1 MKAMK
6 KWFGFLARG
15 GLWATWAG
23 RYPLGMAASLALGIL
38 AVGLVWADD
47 PGTFAESARLRWLFR
62 LGVAWWPVLAANA
75 AWGLLGERRGM
86 GKGLYATGL
95 AVLAVGWGAGL
106 WSLRNVAEPE
116 AFFGSSRLVVSWLAV
131 YVLAGLALWLAACA
145 GRGGGD
151 VREFRRGVWGTV
163 VAGWLAGLMGWLLAT
178 GLSWALVAL
187 AVLFDWPERDAVAR
201 MAGTLWIVAGIVL
214 APALGYARFPRGRDE
229 EWPPVPS
236 WTTWLAR
243 RGLVP
248 IAGVYAVI
256 LVAYLARLLI
266 RLDWPTG
273 MLAWPVLAFEILG
286 WTAWG
291 WLRGERGE
299 REAEPAWSRVLL
311 RGMPWAGAAMA
322 AVLALAVSVRTEAYG
337 TTVLRAA
344 GYWAAAWFMAVGVL
358 YAVRPGARTR
368 AAAVLACG
376 VAVLAAWGPLSVR
389 NVAIRSQLERIR
401 VGMGA
406 VLEAARD
413 GATLPAEVE
422 DANWKQA
429 RDAADYLGEWFGPG
443 EIDFPEGE
451 MVRAAL
457 AEAAPAVQVPE
468 DARPWEVLFLAAVR
482 LPGQDAEAEAG
493 DGRVEGTASSGAGAE
508 ESDNPARVR
517 TERAMMPLAGW
528 ERLWWTADSCGG
540 EPWEGLPWRLEPVRG
555 PVAVADG
562 TPLAEDAWRAFVE
575 KARDRAYGA
584 KADDTSSR
592 RKRTPTAIVE
602 GDDLVFE
609 FTADGWMYRVQFRS
623 VKFENGEVAATS
635 AGFVL
640 GCGIRA
646 EDGAPVDDAR
656 RVGEGG

>member
-47 PGTFAESARLRWLFR
+47 PGTFADSSRLRWLFR

-75 AWGLLGERRGM
+75 VWGLLGERRGM
-86 GKGLYATGL
+86 RKGLYAAGL
-95 AVLAVGWGAGL
+95 AVLAAGWGAGL
-106 WSLRNVAEPE
+106 WSLWNVVEPE
-116 AFFGSSRLVVSWLAV
+116 AFFDSSRLVVSWLAV
-131 YVLAGLALWLAACA
+131 YVLVGLALWLAACA
-145 GRGGGD
+145 GCGGGD
-151 VREFRRGVWGTV
+151 EREFRRGVWGTV
-163 VAGWLAGLMGWLLAT
+163 VAGWLSVLMGWLLAM

-187 AVLFDWPERDAVAR
+187 AVLFDWPEKETVAR
-201 MAGTLWIVAGIVL
+201 MSGTLWIVAGVVL

-243 RGLVP
+243 WGLVP
-248 IAGVYAVI
+248 VAGAYAVI
-256 LVAYLARLLI
+256 LAAYLARLLI
-266 RLDWPTG
+266 RLEWPTG

-389 NVAIRSQLERIR
+389 NVAMRSQLERIR
-401 VGMGA
+401 EGMGA

-413 GATLPAEVE
+413 GGTLPAEVAE
-422 DANWKQA
+422 AKWQQA
-429 RDAADYLGEWFGPG
+429 RDAADYLKAWFEPG
-443 EIDFPEGE
+443 EIDFPEGKA
-451 MVRAAL
+451 VRAAL
-457 AEAAPAVQVPE
+457 AEAAPSVTVPE
-468 DARPWEVLFLAAVR
+468 DARPWDVLFLAAAR
-482 LPGQDAEAEAG
+482 PSQENGTTTEAETSG
-493 DGRVEGTASSGAGAE
+493 KDVEITT
-508 ESDNPARVR
+508 NPARAR
-517 TERAMMPLAGW
+517 TERAETPLAGW
-528 ERLWWTADSCGG
+528 ERLWWTADACAG
-540 EPWEGLPWRLEPVRG
+540 EPWDGMPWRLEPAHG

-562 TPLAEDAWRAFVE
+562 TPLAEDAWRAFGE
-575 KARDRAYGA
+575 KVRDRAYGA
-584 KADDTSSR
+584 APEEKKTM
-592 RKRTPTAIVE
+592 PTAIVPGE
-602 GDDLVFE
+602 DLVFA
-609 FTADGWMYRVQFRS
+609 FAADGWEYQVQFRT
-623 VKFENGEVAATS
+623 VRFENGEIVQTYT
-635 AGFVL
+635 GFVL
-640 GCGIRA
+640 GREIPV
-646 EDGAPVDDAR
+646 EDGAPAGAPPAGADAGR
-656 RVGEGG
+656 EESLAP